1 MLSAIFSSALLIKL
15 PHHHHHFSKCA
26 MLTKNTQSARLFS
39 STVTHDS
46 EGVLSFREK
55 PYSSIEIDV
64 TDDICADSSDF
75 AVKLWTTI
83 GFARKSNKKSILLN
97 FNVQQAN
104 YMPIAK

>member
-1 MLSAIFSSALLIKL
+1 MLSIFSSALLIKL
-15 PHHHHHFSKCA
+15 PYHYSKHA
-26 MLTKNTQSARLFS
+26 IVTSNTLPCRLFS
-39 STVTHDS
+39 SVSHDS
-46 EGVLSFREK
+46 GSVLAFRER

-64 TDDICADSSDF
+64 TDDISADSSDF

-83 GFARKSNKKSILLN
+83 GLARKSNKKSILLN

>member
-1 MLSAIFSSALLIKL
+1 MLSILSSALLSKL
-15 PHHHHHFSKCA
+15 PYHSRNAVVATFI
-26 MLTKNTQSARLFS
+26 LPRRLFS
-39 STVTHDS
+39 SGGD
-46 EGVLSFREK
+46 GGLLPFREK

-64 TDDICADSSDF
+64 TDDICTDSSDF

-83 GFARKSNKKSILLN
+83 GFAKNSNKKSILLN